1 MVVGGLVTGALA
13 LTTGAA
19 RACLWAGLAATVVG
33 ETGNFAAY
41 GFAGA
46 SLIAPLGAVSVLAN
60 AFIAALVLRWWSPA
74 QAEHLLERL
83 RGTWL
88 YGAARARLGDAATRT
103 RLTRVSV
110 SLYFVHEGCQAW
122 QLKWAELSSSMVPLL
137 TPFGPMRMMPHWQKG
152 DATDLVLLVTAVL
165 TAANVL
171 KRPSA
176 RALHARRPRLG
187 ARRVP
192 PAEAGAARAA
202 GRRAALWI

>member
-1 MVVGGLVTGALA
+1 M
-13 LTTGAA
+13 
-19 RACLWAGLAATVVG
+19 
-33 ETGNFAAY
+33 
-41 GFAGA
+41 
-46 SLIAPLGAVSVLAN
+46 
-60 AFIAALVLRWWSPA
+60 LRWWSPA

-103 RLTRVSV
+103 RLTRISV

-171 KRPSA
+171 PEVGYVLLLVDVVTDACDMVGQLFVQWLVEGTADVNELVAKKFSLLGVMFSLIGVA
-176 RALHARRPRLG
+176 NEQTSTSWWRRNQRCS
-187 ARRVP
+187 
-192 PAEAGAARAA
+192 
-202 GRRAALWI
+202 